1 MIWTRFWRLDVQ
13 HEEPYQKISVKL
25 NDIWTQRTG
34 RYGQDRMWIT
44 WTTWCTTANPITDKK
59 KGQDPVNPLP
69 EITETVVLRPPEKQ
83 LKPTGKRSGTKVQ
96 PEKRSEKN
104 CGGSCCHGTRYTIL
118 WHGYAP
124 DSDHLFLKMN
134 RFLQKN
140 LSRKLFY
147 LLGIKTYMCIS
158 MYYW

>member
-1 MIWTRFWRLDVQ
+1 MIWTRFWRNQDWMSSIKS
-13 HEEPYQKISVKL
+13 PIR
-25 NDIWTQRTG
+25 NNIWTQRT
-34 RYGQDRMWIT
+34 GQDRMWIT

-59 KGQDPVNPLP
+59 KIKRKEQDAVNPLP

-104 CGGSCCHGTRYTIL
+104 CWGSCCHGTRYSIL

-124 DSDHLFLKMN
+124 DSDHLILKMN

-140 LSRKLFY
+140 LSR
-147 LLGIKTYMCIS
+147 
-158 MYYW
+158 